1 MPLDGLTY
9 GFIARELEAALLGG
23 RVDKVQQ
30 PEKDMVLLHIRA
42 AGQSHRLL
50 INANPTG
57 TRLHLTQNSYES
69 PLEAPVFCM
78 LMRKHLVAGRV
89 QAIRQLEGDRLLCME
104 ITAQDELGEKR
115 DKQLWFEAMGRHTNL
130 SLVQEGRIIDSMR
143 HVTDEM
149 SRVRRM
155 LPGAPYE
162 MPPTQGK
169 LSPEG
174 LDAELLAARLTQEGG
189 RADRAVAAVL
199 SGIGT
204 ASAREIR
211 LRLTGEEQPQLSSLK
226 VAAFAQSLVRFVEEL
241 PSLAQPM
248 LYLDD
253 QGLPKEALPFPFLT
267 LPRERQQAMDSLSQA
282 LDTLHYERD
291 RHNRLM
297 QRSSA
302 FRRTLKAAEERAI
315 RKLALQ
321 EEELGA
327 ASRMEEYRVA
337 GELLTAYGHLVQK
350 GADSATLPNYYDG
363 SQMQV
368 ALDVALSPAQNA
380 QRYFKKYR
388 KAHTGRRLAAQQK
401 EKTLEELQLIEDATF
416 ALQHA
421 QTQQDLGE
429 IKEPLRQAGIIRR
442 DPAPRGK
449 PRREK
454 ESQPLRYQSEDG
466 FTILVGRNSLQNERL
481 LKLAQGTDLWLHAKD
496 MPGSHVIVQMEG
508 RDAPETTLLLAAR
521 LAAFY
526 SKGEGGNVP
535 VNYTLRRHVKK
546 PGGTPAGFVTFTN
559 EKLLIASATEAELK
573 PYEVTA

>member
-89 QAIRQLEGDRLLCME
+89 QAIRQVEGDRLLCME
-104 ITAQDELGEKR
+104 IAAQDELGEKR
-115 DKQLWFEAMGRHTNL
+115 NKQLWFEAMGRHTNL
-130 SLVQEGRIIDSMR
+130 SLVQEGRIIDSIR

-155 LPGAPYE
+155 LPGASYE
-162 MPPTQGK
+162 MPPAQNK
-169 LSPEG
+169 LSPEA
-174 LDAELLAARLTQEGG
+174 LDGDLLAMRLNQEGG

-199 SGIGT
+199 SGIGVGT
-204 ASAREIR
+204 AREIC
-211 LRLTGEEQPQLSSLK
+211 LRLTGEEQPQLSALK
-226 VAAFAQSLVRFVEEL
+226 VSAFAHSLVRFVQAL
-241 PSLAQPM
+241 PAMAQPM
-248 LYLDD
+248 LYLDE

-267 LPRERQQAMDSLSQA
+267 LPHERQQAMDSLSQA
-282 LDTLHYERD
+282 LDTLHYEKD

-337 GELLTAYGHLVQK
+337 GELLTAYGHMVQK
-350 GADSATLPNYYDG
+350 GAESVTLPNYYDG
-363 SQMQV
+363 GEMEV
-368 ALDVALSPAQNA
+368 LLEVALSPAQNA

-401 EKTLEELQLIEDATF
+401 EKTLEELRLIEDATF

-421 QTQQDLGE
+421 RSQQDLSE
-429 IKEPLRQAGIIRR
+429 IKEPMRQAGIIRR
-442 DPAPRGK
+442 EAVPRGK
-449 PRREK
+449 ARPRK
-454 ESQPLRYQSEDG
+454 ESQPLRYRSEEG
-466 FTILVGRNSLQNERL
+466 FSILVGRNSLQNERL

-496 MPGSHVIVQMEG
+496 MPGSHVIVQLEG
-508 RDAPETTLLLAAR
+508 REAPEATLLLAAR

-526 SKGEGGNVP
+526 SKGEGVSVP
-535 VNYTLRRHVKK
+535 VNYTLRRYVKK
-546 PGGTPAGFVTFTN
+546 PGSAPAGFVTFTN
-559 EKLLIASATEAELK
+559 EKLLIASAAEAELK
-573 PYEVTA
+573 PFEITS